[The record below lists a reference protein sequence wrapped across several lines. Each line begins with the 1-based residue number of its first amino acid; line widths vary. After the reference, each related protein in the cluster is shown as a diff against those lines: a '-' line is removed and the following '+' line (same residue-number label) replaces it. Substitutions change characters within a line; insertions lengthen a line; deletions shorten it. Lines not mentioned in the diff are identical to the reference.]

1 MSSVGIEARICY
13 EANAHY
19 LPGELPWD
27 GRLRRIAEAGFTT
40 VEILFPQRQSL
51 DELEALLRRYAL
63 HLALIDTES
72 DPEYPRGHLS
82 IPDAEDRFWYR
93 LDEALAIC
101 RRLGARRINVLAGR
115 RIPGV
120 PYAKQLDVAVDRL
133 RRAGAR
139 AAEDGIMLLVEALND
154 HDNPGY
160 FVSRSSEGIA
170 LIDAVGLPN
179 VRFQHDFYHLQVM
192 EGNLIDTF
200 RANVAKIGHVQIGDA
215 PGRVMP
221 GLGEIN
227 FANVLKAVE
236 DSDYTGYIGLEY
248 RPPADGSDPFVW
260 LPREKRGRFLKE

>member
-1 MSSVGIEARICY
+1 MGNEDRICY

-27 GRLRRIAEAGFTT
+27 ERLRRIAEAGFST
-40 VEILFPQRQSL
+40 VEILFPQRHDL
-51 DELEALLRRYAL
+51 DELESLLRRYRL
-63 HLALIDTES
+63 RLALIDTES

-82 IPDAEDRFWYR
+82 APDAEERFWFR
-93 LDEALAIC
+93 MNEALAIC

-115 RIPGV
+115 HLPGL
-120 PYAKQLDVAVDRL
+120 PPAQQRDVAVERL

-139 AAEDGIMLLVEALND
+139 AADDGIMLLIEALND
-154 HDNPGY
+154 LDNPGY

-192 EGNLIDTF
+192 EGRLIDTF
-200 RANVAKIGHVQIGDA
+200 RANVGKIGHLQVGDA

-227 FANVLKAVE
+227 LANVLQVVE
-236 DSDYTGYIGLEY
+236 ASSYRGYVGLEY
-248 RPPADGSDPFVW
+248 RPPEDGSDPFAW
-260 LPREKRGRFLKE
+260 LPREKRGRILKE